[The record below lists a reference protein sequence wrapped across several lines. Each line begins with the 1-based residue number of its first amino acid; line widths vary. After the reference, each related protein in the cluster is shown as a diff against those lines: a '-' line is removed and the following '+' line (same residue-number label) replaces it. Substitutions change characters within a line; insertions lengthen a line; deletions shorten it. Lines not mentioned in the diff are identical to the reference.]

1 MSAGGEAGA
10 AARSDDPPP
19 PGALPPSPA
28 GFTASDALA
37 LLDWRRRVFRLYAE
51 IRSEPDPE
59 QAWWNWRETREALF
73 RDHPQ
78 SPLPIETRATFGG
91 GTYFDYDPRW
101 RVTAEIVD
109 LDRVPQDIASSSGGT
124 FSFTRIGLAR
134 FSLPGGPALELEL
147 SWSAGYGGGLFL
159 AFGDETTGVDT
170 YGGGRYLLDTVKG
183 SDLGS
188 GPYGDTFVL
197 DFNFSYNP
205 SCSYDSTWS
214 CPLAPEVNRL
224 PLPVRAGERLPPAP

>member
-1 MSAGGEAGA
+1 MSAGGEARA

-19 PGALPPSPA
+19 PGAPSPA
-28 GFTASDALA
+28 GFAVSDALA

-51 IRSEPDPE
+51 IRAEPDPE
-59 QAWWNWRETREALF
+59 QAWWNWRETRDTLF

-91 GTYFDYDPRW
+91 GKYFDYDPRW
-101 RVTAEIVD
+101 RVTAEIVA
-109 LDRVPQDIASSSGGT
+109 LDRVPQDIASSAGGT

-134 FSLPGGPALELEL
+134 FSLPGGPEAELEL

-188 GPYGDTFVL
+188 GPHGDTFVL

-214 CPLAPEVNRL
+214 CPLAPEANRL